1 MGKAGLKSDFQ
12 ARHRLGRPAGSGT
25 ESFKEEQIMNL
36 KGKKLTAIFC
46 LLCILSLT
54 AAGCGA
60 AAEEPA
66 GSDAASSADT
76 EGQEPAA
83 SSETGTE
90 APEEAQDSSEG
101 RWHVLDP
108 EVAAAID
115 ADFSGTVWK
124 MGEDAFYIAE
134 EKVMLEEDGSIISSS
149 PSSGAE
155 IPDSDLIEVVFDED
169 TYFYMR
175 TVQGDG
181 ASHEDTDAG
190 FSDLEKGVS
199 VELKGYFE
207 KDVFHAEEIRIV
219 KVS

>member
-12 ARHRLGRPAGSGT
+12 AWRRLGRPVDSGT

-46 LLCILSLT
+46 LLCVLSLT

-66 GSDAASSADT
+66 GSDASSADT
-76 EGQEPAA
+76 AGQEPAA

-90 APEEAQDSSEG
+90 APGEPQDSSEG

-108 EVAAAID
+108 EVAAALD
-115 ADFSGTVWK
+115 ADFTGMVWRL
-124 MGEDAFYIAE
+124 GEDAFYIVE
-134 EKVMLEEDGSIISSS
+134 EKVMLDEDGGISGGVPS
-149 PSSGAE
+149 PNAE
-155 IPDSDLIEVVFDED
+155 IPDSNLIEVVFDED

-199 VELKGYFE
+199 VEMKGYFE

>member
-1 MGKAGLKSDFQ
+1 
-12 ARHRLGRPAGSGT
+12 
-25 ESFKEEQIMNL
+25 MNL

-46 LLCILSLT
+46 LLCVLSLT

-90 APEEAQDSSEG
+90 APGEPQDSQEG

-108 EVAAAID
+108 EVAAAVD
-115 ADFSGTVWK
+115 ADFTGMVWK
-124 MGEDAFYIAE
+124 LGEDAFYIVE
-134 EKVMLEEDGSIISSS
+134 EKVMLDEDGGISGGVPS
-149 PSSGAE
+149 PNAE

-169 TYFYMR
+169 TYFYLR
-175 TVQGDG
+175 TVHGSG
-181 ASHEDTDAG
+181 ESHEDTDAG

-199 VELKGYFE
+199 VEMKGYFE

>member
-1 MGKAGLKSDFQ
+1 MGKAGLKNDFE
-12 ARHRLGRPAGSGT
+12 AWRRLGRPAGFGT

-46 LLCILSLT
+46 LLCVFSLT

-90 APEEAQDSSEG
+90 APQDSQEG

-149 PSSGAE
+149 PSSNAE

-169 TYFYMR
+169 TYFYLR
-175 TVQGDG
+175 TVHRSGE
-181 ASHEDTDAG
+181 SHEDTDAG

-199 VELKGYFE
+199 VEMKGYFE